1 MTRISVA
8 VLWLLVVAIV
18 ALFALAPATWV
29 DRRVAAMSDG
39 KIRVNDAQGT
49 VWRGRG
55 ALGDSRGT
63 WRIPVAWRIAPLAL
77 ARGVLD
83 IEFDLPP
90 AGGGP
95 RGRIE
100 AGNGW
105 VDFHNIDLRAP
116 AAVLRALAPAAL
128 PVEAGGEWLLN
139 SSAFHYGENR
149 PEGVID
155 LRWERARLAS
165 NGSALDL
172 GTITVHLIPQGAALA
187 GRLANI
193 GGDAR
198 IDGDVVLAA
207 SGATIRANIAAGPD
221 VPPDVARTIAALGT
235 PDANGVVHVQWQIA
249 GR

>member
-1 MTRISVA
+1 MTRISIA
-8 VLWLLVVAIV
+8 ALWLFVVAIV
-18 ALFALAPATWV
+18 AMLALAPATWA
-29 DRRVAAMSDG
+29 DRRIAGMSDG
-39 KIRVNDAQGT
+39 KIRINDARGT

-77 ARGVLD
+77 VRGVLD
-83 IEFDLPP
+83 IEFDAPP

-105 VDFHNIDLRAP
+105 IDLHNVELRVP
-116 AAVLRALAPAAL
+116 AAALRALAPAAL
-128 PVEAGGEWLLN
+128 PAEAGGEWLLN
-139 SSAFHYGENR
+139 SAAFRYGESR

-172 GTITVHLIPQGAALA
+172 GTLTVHLVPQGVELA
-187 GRLANI
+187 GTLANL

-207 SGATIRANIAAGPD
+207 NGATVRANIAAGPD
-221 VPPDVARTIAALGT
+221 VPPDITRTIAALGT
-235 PDANGVVHVQWQIA
+235 ADANGVVHVQWQIA
-249 GR
+249 VR